1 MAKKKNQSPVKSPT
15 TDLRRFQ
22 FRFPRLDMDVQ
33 VEVAPDEK
41 VTVRATRNAF
51 NAQRRDSFIRELASE
66 GFIPESNLW
75 RSLTGGR
82 GIRWVIDRSWMG
94 FDEMAAAYN
103 RRVGIGTF
111 SGMLVGTA
119 LMMALLF
126 GGYLGNFRVLSSPG
140 AQHSAAPALQRDQG

>member
-1 MAKKKNQSPVKSPT
+1 
-15 TDLRRFQ
+15 
-22 FRFPRLDMDVQ
+22 MDVQ
-33 VEVAPDEK
+33 VEVVDES
-41 VTVRATRNAF
+41 VTVRASRDAF

-75 RSLTGGR
+75 KSLTGGR

-94 FDEMAAAYN
+94 FDDVAAAYG

-111 SGMLVGTA
+111 SGMLVGTV

-126 GGYLGNFRVLSSPG
+126 GGYLGNFRVTSSPP
-140 AQHSAAPALQRDQG
+140 AQHSSAYSAAPSASVRSQG

>member
-1 MAKKKNQSPVKSPT
+1 M
-15 TDLRRFQ
+15 DL
-22 FRFPRLDMDVQ
+22 Q
-33 VEVAPDEK
+33 VEVADDA
-41 VTVRATRNAF
+41 VTVRASRNAF

-82 GIRWVIDRSWMG
+82 GIRWIIDRSWMG

-111 SGMLVGTA
+111 SGMLLGTA

-126 GGYLGNFRVLSSPG
+126 GGYLGNFRVVSAPA
-140 AQHSAAPALQRDQG
+140 AQHAAASSGPAALPTNQG

>member
-1 MAKKKNQSPVKSPT
+1 VKSIPKEH
-15 TDLRRFQ
+15 RRFQ
-22 FRFPRLDMDVQ
+22 FRFPKQDLDLQ
-33 VEVAPDEK
+33 VEVVDEA
-41 VTVRATRNAF
+41 VTVRASRNTF

-82 GIRWVIDRSWMG
+82 GIKWIIDRSWMG
-94 FDEMAAAYN
+94 FDEMSAAYG

-111 SGMLVGTA
+111 SGMLLGTA

-126 GGYLGNFRVLSSPG
+126 GGYLGNFRVLSAPA
-140 AQHSAAPALQRDQG
+140 AQHAAANSGAAALPTNQG

>member
-1 MAKKKNQSPVKSPT
+1 VKSIPKEH
-15 TDLRRFQ
+15 RRFQ
-22 FRFPRLDMDVQ
+22 FRFPRQDLDLQ
-33 VEVAPDEK
+33 VEVVDEA
-41 VTVRATRNAF
+41 VTVRASRNAF

-82 GIRWVIDRSWMG
+82 GIKWIIDRSWMG
-94 FDEMAAAYN
+94 FDEMSAAYG

-111 SGMLVGTA
+111 SGMLLGTA

-126 GGYLGNFRVLSSPG
+126 GGYLGSFRVLSAPA
-140 AQHSAAPALQRDQG
+140 AQHAAANSGAATLPTNQG